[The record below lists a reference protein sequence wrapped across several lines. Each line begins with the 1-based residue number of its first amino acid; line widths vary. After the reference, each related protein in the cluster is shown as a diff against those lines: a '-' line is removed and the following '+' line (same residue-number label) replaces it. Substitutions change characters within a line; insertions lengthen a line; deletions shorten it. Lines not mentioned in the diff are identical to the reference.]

1 VNPRLYQL
9 NPKLFLSSV
18 GRSATLDDIPDS
30 LLESLQAKG
39 FDWVWLLGV
48 WSVGQT
54 GAKIARQPS
63 EWRRECLSVLPDLT
77 DDDIVGSPFAVCSYT
92 VDDSLGGNAA
102 LARVRHRLQSFDLK
116 LMLDFVPNH
125 IGHDHPWV
133 RSNPDF
139 LITGT
144 AEQLNSDPLTWTRL
158 EDNRIVA
165 FGRDPNFP
173 GWTDTLQLN
182 YFNPA
187 LRVAMLDELLA
198 ISRVCDGVRCDMAML
213 IEPEVFRET
222 WGKRAPHAVQGFNSF
237 WHEAI
242 ATVRRSTPEF
252 LFAAEVYWDY
262 EYKLQQ
268 HGFDFTYDK
277 RLYDRILEGDG
288 ERVCAHLRAPLN
300 YQQKMVRFLENHDE
314 PRIAST
320 LSLQEHRAAAVV
332 TFFAPGMRL
341 IHDGQLTGRR
351 LRVPVQLRRAPHERS
366 SEGVENLYR
375 EVLPLAHSPAVTHG
389 KWHLLETREAW
400 PYNPSHVH
408 FVAYLIEHPLRTLL
422 VVVNYWAHR
431 GQCFVR
437 IPDRPWLEGTV
448 EFRDLLSQERLVRPA
463 SDILDRGLFL
473 DCAEWQ
479 SHVFSIEQS

>member
-1 VNPRLYQL
+1 MNPTLYQL
-9 NPKLFLSSV
+9 NPKLLLSSIS
-18 GRSATLDDIPDS
+18 RSATLDDVPDS
-30 LLESLQAKG
+30 LLESLQAQG
-39 FDWVWLLGV
+39 FDWLWLLGV
-48 WSVGQT
+48 WSVGPT
-54 GAKIARQPS
+54 GKNIARQPS
-63 EWRRECLSVLPDLT
+63 EWRRECVSVLPDLT
-77 DDDIVGSPFAVCSYT
+77 DEDIVGSPFAVCAYT
-92 VDDSLGGNAA
+92 VDVSLGGDAA
-102 LARVRHRLQSFDLK
+102 LARLRRRLQSFDLK

-133 RSNPDF
+133 NSNPDF

-144 AEQLNSDPLTWTRL
+144 EEQLAADPSTWTRL
-158 EDNRIVA
+158 KDNRIIA

-173 GWTDTLQLN
+173 GWTDTFQLN

-187 LRVAMLDELLA
+187 LRLAMLDELLA
-198 ISRVCDGVRCDMAML
+198 ISRMCDGVRCDMAML
-213 IEPEVFRET
+213 IEPEVFRAT
-222 WGKRAPHAVQGFNSF
+222 WGERAPHAVQGFNSF

-242 ATVRRSTPEF
+242 PTVRRNNPEF
-252 LFAAEVYWDY
+252 VFAAEVYWDY

-277 RLYDRILEGDG
+277 RLYDRILERDG
-288 ERVCAHLRAPLN
+288 ERVCAHLRAPLG
-300 YQQKMVRFLENHDE
+300 YQRKMVRFLENHDE
-314 PRIAST
+314 PRIASS

-351 LRVPVQLRRAPHERS
+351 VRVPVQLQRAPRERP
-366 SEGVENLYR
+366 SEGIENLYR
-375 EVLPLAHSPAVTHG
+375 ELLPLVHSPAVTHG
-389 KWHLLETREAW
+389 AWHLLETREAW
-400 PYNPSHVH
+400 PQNPSHVH

-448 EFRDLLSQERLVRPA
+448 EFRDLLSHERLVRPA
-463 SDILDRGLFL
+463 SDVLRRGLFL

-479 SHVFSIEQS
+479 CHVFSVEQS